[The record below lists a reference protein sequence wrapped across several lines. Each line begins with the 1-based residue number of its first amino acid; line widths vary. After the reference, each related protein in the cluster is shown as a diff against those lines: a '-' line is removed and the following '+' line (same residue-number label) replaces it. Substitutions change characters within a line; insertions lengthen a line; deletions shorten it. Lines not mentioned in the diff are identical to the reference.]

1 MTLYNNFIGIDI
13 GKFNFVTAIYGNK
26 QTKEYRADSEGIANF
41 IKDHQHLF
49 AKALCVL
56 ETTGGYEMELL
67 LTLCSQTIAVH
78 RANSRKVKNFIRSF
92 GNGAKTDALD
102 AKALAL
108 YGFER
113 AARLELFQPQSIKA
127 LRLYELIQRRFDLK
141 QILIAEKNRLQSPKI
156 NFTKSSCQ
164 SVIEVISTELETI
177 ITLINSLIEEDEVLQ
192 AKKEVLKTV
201 PAIGNII
208 ANELLVLLPELGSI
222 DRRKIAS
229 LAGLAPR
236 SNDSG
241 LLKGYRRTAH
251 GRNCIKPI
259 LFLSAMA
266 ARNSNS
272 ELKQF
277 YEKMINRGKKKMVA
291 LTALMRKIIVI
302 ANAKLRDFNAGCV
315 AIKI

>member
-26 QTKEYRADSEGIANF
+26 QTKEYQNNGEGIANF

-49 AKALCVL
+49 AEVLCVL

-67 LTLCSQTIAVH
+67 LTLCSQNIMVH
-78 RANSRKVKNFIRSF
+78 RADCRKVKNFIRS
-92 GNGAKTDALD
+92 NSSGAKTDALD

-113 AARLELFQPQSIKA
+113 AVRLEPFQPQSVKA

-141 QILIAEKNRLQSPKI
+141 QILVAEKNRLQSPKT

-164 SVIEVISTELETI
+164 SVIEVISLELETI
-177 ITLINSLIEEDEVLQ
+177 TTLINSLIEEDELLQ
-192 AKKEVLKTV
+192 AKKEILKTI
-201 PAIGNII
+201 PGIGAGV
-208 ANELLVLLPELGSI
+208 ANELLILLPELGSL
-222 DRRKIAS
+222 DRRQIAS
-229 LAGLAPR
+229 LAGVAPR

-241 LLKGYRRTAH
+241 TIRGYRRTAH
-251 GRNCIKPI
+251 GRNCIKPT

-277 YEKMINRGKKKMVA
+277 YEKMINRGA
-291 LTALMRKIIVI
+291 LFLYPLFPYFAKI
-302 ANAKLRDFNAGCV
+302 
-315 AIKI
+315 